1 MNLLLTRRSPLFVI
15 AGFLLVSAALRVGL
29 HTSEAI
35 AANLDKETA
44 NTPQIQTPN
53 AASCQT
59 DISTQE
65 MVQAIQKKNQSLH
78 QKEESIAAQE
88 LALTLSHQAVDQ
100 KLAELKQA
108 EDSLLQ
114 AISLSQTA
122 AQSDIANLT
131 SVYASMKPKQASR
144 LFEEMEPEFA
154 SGFLGLMPPESAAE
168 IMAGLSP
175 QKAYAISI
183 LLAGRNVNAPTD

>member
-1 MNLLLTRRSPLFVI
+1 MSLFPTRRSPLFVI

-29 HTSEAI
+29 YTGEAI
-35 AANLDKETA
+35 AANPDINTNDDPETQILSSA
-44 NTPQIQTPN
+44 N
-53 AASCQT
+53 CQT
-59 DISTQE
+59 DNSIEE
-65 MVQAIQKKNQSLH
+65 MILAIQEKSQSLR
-78 QKEESIAAQE
+78 QKEASIASQK

-100 KLAELKQA
+100 KLTELKQA
-108 EDSLLQ
+108 EDNLLQ
-114 AISLSQTA
+114 AIAISQTA
-122 AQSDIANLT
+122 AKSDIENLT

-144 LFEEMEPEFA
+144 LFEEMDSEFA

-183 LLAGRNVNAPTD
+183 LLAGRNANAPTD